1 MKKLIALFACVC
13 ALCLA
18 VAVQAENAAQQT
30 LADKVATKGVN
41 ATRVVQ
47 LKVDTASLPVD
58 QASGKAVIV
67 GVIKGNLVLLTSES
81 LAMDIDGLNDEP
93 ALVRVYRNNKMV
105 AHASIKKIMADN
117 TPMNHHFYV
126 ITLKGAAGMNISAMS
141 IQEAK
146 KLL

>member
-30 LADKVATKGVN
+30 LADKVTTKGVS
-41 ATRVVQ
+41 AARVVQ
-47 LKVDTASLPVD
+47 LRVDTGSLPVY

-81 LAMDIDGLNDEP
+81 LAVDIDNLGDEP
-93 ALVRVYRNNKMV
+93 VLARVYRNNKMV
-105 AHASIKKIMADN
+105 AHASIRKIMADN
-117 TPMNHHFYV
+117 TPIGRHFYMV
-126 ITLKGAAGMNISAMS
+126 TLKGAAGMNLSAIS